1 MALVSLLGL
10 VNCSSI
16 TEESTGTSKTKL
28 TVKKETTSIK
38 TYLPLGKLLI
48 TSLYFYVFHFKR
60 NIKLN
65 FKFQTDEQHQIETKN
80 TGTATADTSAE
91 NYRMRRPRDRHESV
105 CWTWLGH
112 RLFILIFNIK
122 LLIKFVCKRPF
133 IFYLYSLLQF
143 FNFRTK
149 IPLRPRKTA
158 IAQTPPPPPPQ
169 RPLAVLRD
177 EGGNG
182 RCPLLGI

>member
-1 MALVSLLGL
+1 MVNYGL
-10 VNCSSI
+10 HLSTFTSSI
-16 TEESTGTSKTKL
+16 L
-28 TVKKETTSIK
+28 
-38 TYLPLGKLLI
+38 
-48 TSLYFYVFHFKR
+48 KR

-65 FKFQTDEQHQIETKN
+65 FKFQTNEQHQIETKN

-91 NYRMRRPRDRHESV
+91 NYRMRRPRDRRESV

-158 IAQTPPPPPPQ
+158 IAQTSCC
-169 RPLAVLRD
+169 LAHFLQD
-177 EGGNG
+177 T
-182 RCPLLGI
+182 